1 MTKKLTSREKLL
13 RGLKRGGY
21 DVEKSHQYWTDMSK
35 KLEAQKKE
43 YEKQHSNKSNMNEEA
58 PVHNEFKKSMGV
70 GSYGD
75 FAKRHGIQKTKTVI
89 SSLKK
94 ERDEIRKKEWAG
106 PQHIKHHDFAI
117 HGLQRAIGEDV
128 SMVGG
133 SPANNVGGGDIAG
146 LGVGPQGE
154 PGVKLRNKKK
164 VVPFAIFARKM
175 PSK

>member
-1 MTKKLTSREKLL
+1 MTKKLSTREKFI

-21 DVEKSHQYWTDMSK
+21 DANERHNYWKAEHEKLKAEHE
-35 KLEAQKKE
+35 KLTKE
-43 YEKQHSNKSNMNEEA
+43 IESRKVNEEA
-58 PVHNEFKKSMGV
+58 PIHNEFKKAMGV

-146 LGVGPQGE
+146 LGIGPQGE
-154 PGVKLRNKKK
+154 PGVKKCQKKK
-164 VVPFAIFARKM
+164 VIPFAIFARKQ
-175 PSK
+175 PK

>member
-1 MTKKLTSREKLL
+1 MTQKLTSRGKLLSRLKQSGYDATERQNYWKAEQEKLKAEHEKL
-13 RGLKRGGY
+13 TKEIEARKLK
-21 DVEKSHQYWTDMSK
+21 
-35 KLEAQKKE
+35 
-43 YEKQHSNKSNMNEEA
+43 EEA

-117 HGLQRAIGEDV
+117 HGLQRAIGEDAPV
-128 SMVGG
+128 N
-133 SPANNVGGGDIAG
+133 AVGGGAVAG
-146 LGVGPQGE
+146 LGVGSQGE

-164 VVPFAIFARKM
+164 VMPFALFARKTIN
-175 PSK
+175 K